1 MTTPEGPKREAGGKT
16 PWGAPAQPATAAIP
30 PELLLRRDRS
40 IRYERGGAVYATDGR
55 LGYLRQ
61 VVVDESAVEV
71 VALVVE
77 VGGTS
82 ERVFVSPDLVDK
94 TAGAAVFLT
103 VDRAGF
109 AAHVAGAPPYRADRL
124 AKAKLK
130 ALRGGDGALDR
141 PRPRRAITKA
151 ERDAVVTP
159 VISVIERG
167 LPATARLESAV

>member
-1 MTTPEGPKREAGGKT
+1 MATTDPRDEAT
-16 PWGAPAQPATAAIP
+16 EAAPARTAIP

-61 VVVDESAVEV
+61 VVVDEAAVEV

-77 VGGTS
+77 VERSG

-94 TAGAAVFLT
+94 TSGAAVFLA
-103 VDRAGF
+103 VDHAGF
-109 AAHVAGAPPYRADRL
+109 AAHVASAPPYRRDRL
-124 AKAKLK
+124 TKANLK
-130 ALRGGDGALDR
+130 TLRGVDGALDR
-141 PRPRRAITKA
+141 PRPRRSVTKA

-167 LPATARLESAV
+167 LPATRLEGAV

>member
-1 MTTPEGPKREAGGKT
+1 MTTTTDQRREATGT
-16 PWGAPAQPATAAIP
+16 EAAIP

-55 LGYLRQ
+55 IGYLRQ
-61 VVVDESAVEV
+61 VVVDETAVEV

-77 VGGTS
+77 VERSG

-94 TAGAAVFLT
+94 TAGAAVFLM
-103 VDRAGF
+103 VDQAGF
-109 AAHVAGAPPYRADRL
+109 AAHVAGAPPYRPDRL
-124 AKAKLK
+124 AKARLK
-130 ALRGGDGALDR
+130 ALRGADSALDR

-167 LPATARLESAV
+167 LPVAPRLEGAI